1 MKMMIDMTHSNSF
14 VVMPIHTNYMYPL
27 IFGGAF
33 MSELD
38 LCAAT
43 LVNKLVKKSTTVDNA
58 VTHKA
63 DFTFHAPSYAGDV
76 IYMDASVS
84 ELGKKSIVV
93 KVEAHREPRDS
104 EIRIHVSTAKFVFVT
119 RMGEEYKHHNLE
131 L

>member
-1 MKMMIDMTHSNSF
+1 MLKHSNSF
-14 VVMPIHTNYMYPL
+14 VVMPTHTNYMYPL

-43 LVNKLVKKSTTVDNA
+43 LVNKLVKKSDSVDNA

-76 IYMDASVS
+76 IYMFAKVV
-84 ELGKKSIVV
+84 ELGKKSVV
-93 KVEAHREPRDS
+93 IQVEGYREPRDS
-104 EIRIHVSTAKFVFVT
+104 DNHIHVATAKFVFVT
-119 RMGEEYKHHNLE
+119 RMGDEYRNHLLE
-131 L
+131 I

>member
-1 MKMMIDMTHSNSF
+1 
-14 VVMPIHTNYMYPL
+14 
-27 IFGGAF
+27 

-43 LVNKLVKKSTTVDNA
+43 LVGNLVKQSSSVDNA

-76 IYMDASVS
+76 IYMDATLE

-93 KVEAHREPRDS
+93 RVEAYREPRDS
-104 EIRIHVSTAKFVFVT
+104 TNRIHVATSHFIFVT
-119 RMGEEYKHHNLE
+119 RKGDEYKQHL
-131 L
+131 LQSK

>member
-1 MKMMIDMTHSNSF
+1 MLKHSNSF
-14 VVMPIHTNYMYPL
+14 VVMPTHTNYMYPL

-43 LVNKLVKKSTTVDNA
+43 LVNKLVKKSDSVDNA

-76 IYMDASVS
+76 IYMDAEVV
-84 ELGKKSIVV
+84 ELGKKSIVL
-93 KVEAHREPRDS
+93 KVEGYREPRDS
-104 EIRIHVSTAKFVFVT
+104 HNRIHVATSKFVFIT
-119 RMGEEYKHHNLE
+119 RYGEEYRNHLLE

>member
-1 MKMMIDMTHSNSF
+1 MLKHSNSF
-14 VVMPIHTNYMYPL
+14 VVMPTHTNYMYPL

-43 LVNKLVKKSTTVDNA
+43 LVNKLVKDSRSVDNA

-76 IYMDASVS
+76 IYMDAEVV

-93 KVEAHREPRDS
+93 KVEGYREPRDS
-104 EIRIHVSTAKFVFVT
+104 HDRNHVATAKFVFVT
-119 RMGEEYKHHNLE
+119 RRGNEYRNHLLE

>member
-1 MKMMIDMTHSNSF
+1 MTHSNSF
-14 VVMPIHTNYMYPL
+14 IVMPVHTNYMYPL

-43 LVNKLVKKSTTVDNA
+43 LVNRLVKMSTIVDNA

-63 DFTFHAPSYAGDV
+63 DFTFHAPSYVGDV

-84 ELGKKSIVV
+84 ELGKKSIVIQ
-93 KVEAHREPRDS
+93 VEAYREPRDS
-104 EIRIHVSTAKFVFVT
+104 QKRIHVATSKFVFVT
-119 RMGEEYKHHNLE
+119 RMGEEYRSHNIV
-131 L
+131 

>member
-1 MKMMIDMTHSNSF
+1 MMIDMTHTNSF
-14 VVMPIHTNYMYPL
+14 VVMPTHTNYMYPL

-43 LVNKLVKKSTTVDNA
+43 LVNKLVKKSTTIDNA

-76 IYMDASVS
+76 IYMDATVS

-93 KVEAHREPRDS
+93 KVEAYREPRDS
-104 EIRIHVSTAKFVFVT
+104 ESRIHVATSHFVFVT
-119 RMGEEYKHHNLE
+119 RMGESYKHHKLE

>member
-1 MKMMIDMTHSNSF
+1 MLKTTHSNSF
-14 VVMPIHTNYMYPL
+14 VVMPTHTNYMYPL

-43 LVNKLVKKSTTVDNA
+43 LVNNLVKRSKSVDNA

-76 IYMDASVS
+76 IYMEAIVE

-93 KVEAHREPRDS
+93 KVQAYREPRDS
-104 EIRIHVSTAKFVFVT
+104 MERIHVATSQFVFVT
-119 RMGEEYKHHNLE
+119 RKGEEYKQHLLQLLNI
-131 L
+131 

>member
-1 MKMMIDMTHSNSF
+1 MIKHTNSF
-14 VVMPIHTNYMYPL
+14 VVMPAHTNYMYPL

-43 LVNKLVKKSTTVDNA
+43 LVNKLVKKSPTSDSA

-63 DFTFHAPSYAGDV
+63 DFTFHGPSFAGDV
-76 IYMDASVS
+76 IYMEAEVI
-84 ELGKKSIVV
+84 ELRYKAI
-93 KVEAHREPRDS
+93 KVRIQAYREPRD
-104 EIRIHVSTAKFVFVT
+104 EDNRYHVATATFVFVT
-119 RMGEEYKHHNLE
+119 RKGEDYVYHNLTMEE

>member
-1 MKMMIDMTHSNSF
+1 MLKTTHSNSF

-33 MSELD
+33 MGELD

-43 LVNKLVKKSTTVDNA
+43 LVNNLVKQSRTVDNA

-76 IYMDASVS
+76 IYMDATVE

-93 KVEAHREPRDS
+93 KVQAYREPRDS
-104 EIRIHVSTAKFVFVT
+104 MERIHVATSQFVFVT
-119 RMGEEYKHHNLE
+119 RKGEEYRQHLLQLLNI
-131 L
+131 

>member
-1 MKMMIDMTHSNSF
+1 MTTHSNSF

-33 MSELD
+33 MGELD

-43 LVNKLVKKSTTVDNA
+43 LVNKLVKKSLTVDNA

-76 IYMDASVS
+76 IYMDASVV

-93 KVEAHREPRDS
+93 KVEAYREPRDS
-104 EIRIHVSTAKFVFVT
+104 LDRIHVATSTFVFVT
-119 RMGEEYKHHNLE
+119 RMGDEYRPHNLN

>member
-1 MKMMIDMTHSNSF
+1 MLTHTNSF
-14 VVMPIHTNYMYPL
+14 VVMPTHTNYMYPL

-43 LVNKLVKKSTTVDNA
+43 LANGLVKRSSSVNNA

-76 IYMDASVS
+76 IYMNAEVVD
-84 ELGKKSIVV
+84 LGKKSILI
-93 KVEAHREPRDS
+93 KVEGYREPRESTD
-104 EIRIHVSTAKFVFVT
+104 RIHVATSTFVFVT
-119 RMGEEYKHHNLE
+119 RKGDKYVSHNLK

>member
-1 MKMMIDMTHSNSF
+1 MNHSNSF

-33 MSELD
+33 MGELD

-43 LVNKLVKKSTTVDNA
+43 LVNKLVKKSNSVDNA

-76 IYMDASVS
+76 IYMDATAV

-93 KVEAHREPRDS
+93 KVEGYREPRDS
-104 EIRIHVSTAKFVFVT
+104 SDRIHVVTSSFVFVS
-119 RMGEEYKHHNLE
+119 RMGDEYKPHNLR
-131 L
+131 LD

>member
-1 MKMMIDMTHSNSF
+1 MTTHSNSF

-33 MSELD
+33 MGELD

-43 LVNKLVKKSTTVDNA
+43 LVNKLVKKSLTVDNA

-76 IYMDASVS
+76 IYMDASVV

-93 KVEAHREPRDS
+93 KVEAYREPRNS
-104 EIRIHVSTAKFVFVT
+104 PSRIHTATSTFVFVS
-119 RMGEEYKHHNLE
+119 RMGEEYKPHNLK
-131 L
+131 LD

>member
-1 MKMMIDMTHSNSF
+1 MLTHSNSF
-14 VVMPIHTNYMYPL
+14 VVMPVHTNYMYPL

-43 LVNKLVKKSTTVDNA
+43 LVNKLVKKSSTVNNA

-63 DFTFHAPSYAGDV
+63 NFEFHAPSYAGDV
-76 IYMDASVS
+76 IYMNA
-84 ELGKKSIVV
+84 
-93 KVEAHREPRDS
+93 KVMEIRNKAIGIMVDGYREPRDS
-104 EIRIHVSTAKFVFVT
+104 EERIHVATATFVFVT
-119 RMGEEYKHHNLE
+119 RMDEKYTNHNLS